1 MEEKIRLVKNQKIKL
16 TKVTDELRKVTAGMG
31 WKPSV
36 SSKTWDLD
44 QTLIILDDNG
54 KYVRQISYKNAER
67 SHEFYYHGDDLVGG
81 SGNGKNDDE
90 MIDINFHKLDSR
102 YSRLIVIMNIYQA
115 YGKGQ
120 DLSRVR
126 DAYIHLWDVDARK
139 DLVEYPIENTDKFK
153 NKTGMFVGEFYKKD
167 GEWEFQAIG
176 EPVRVKDIEEM
187 VEIIKDKYSRALT
200 TEQSWEEFLKNYN
213 CNGSSASGNPTSSKP
228 RRSLWSRIFGE

>member
-1 MEEKIRLVKNQKIKL
+1 MEEKIRLVKNQKIRL

-31 WKPSV
+31 WRPSG

-44 QTLIILDDNG
+44 QTLIIMDNDG
-54 KYVRQISYKNAER
+54 KYVRQISYMNPENSK
-67 SHEFYYHGDDLVGG
+67 EFFYHGDDVVGG

-90 MIDINFHKLDSR
+90 MIDINFPKLNSN
-102 YSRLIVIMNIYQA
+102 YSRIIVIMNIYQA
-115 YGKGQ
+115 YSKGQ
-120 DLSRVR
+120 DLSMVR

-139 DLVEYPIENTDKFK
+139 DLVEYPIENTKKFK

-187 VEIIKDKYSRALT
+187 VKIIKDKYSRTLT
-200 TEQSWEEFLKNYN
+200 SQQSWEEFLKNYN
-213 CNGSSASGNPTSSKP
+213 CNVSSNSSK
-228 RRSLWSRIFGE
+228 SKKSFWSRIFS